1 MECCPIQLQLLIV
14 CFATCLSDSGA
25 FSDTGIAAYPAVFP
39 AVLDD
44 RAAKRP
50 VRTLLQKID

>member
-39 AVLDD
+39 AVLDS
-44 RAAKRP
+44 RTGKAAGSNLIAKN
-50 VRTLLQKID
+50 

>member
-39 AVLDD
+39 AVLDG
-44 RAAKRP
+44 RTGKAAGSHFIAKN
-50 VRTLLQKID
+50 

>member
-1 MECCPIQLQLLIV
+1 LIASLV
-14 CFATCLSDSGA
+14 LIAGLGTCLSDSSA
-25 FSDTGIAAYPAVFP
+25 FSDTGIDAYPAVFP
-39 AVLDD
+39 AVLDS